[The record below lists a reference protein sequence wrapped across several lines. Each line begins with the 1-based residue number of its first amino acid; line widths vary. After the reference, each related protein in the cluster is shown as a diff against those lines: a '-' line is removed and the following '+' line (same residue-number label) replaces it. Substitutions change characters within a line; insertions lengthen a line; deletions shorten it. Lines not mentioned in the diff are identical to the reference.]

1 MSESVGLFLLDQ
13 VFENADV
20 FRLRNFD
27 CEDFLRVV
35 IAEEEAVEREQ
46 SRRSQSVVDVNL

>member
-27 CEDFLRVV
+27 GEDFLRIV
-35 IAEEEAVEREQ
+35 IAKEEAVERKQ
-46 SRRSQSVVDVNL
+46 SLRS